1 MSQSEDILED
11 LILFYNNISKG
22 GFNHMQF
29 MTLKEAQS
37 YLRKSK
43 SALHRDIRSGA
54 IKVVKIGSKPI
65 IVKEYID
72 EMIRRQMIN
81 G

>member
-1 MSQSEDILED
+1 
-11 LILFYNNISKG
+11 
-22 GFNHMQF
+22 MQF

-43 SALHRDIRSGA
+43 SALYRDIRSGA
-54 IKVVKIGSKPI
+54 IKVVRIGSKPI

-72 EMIRRQMIN
+72 EMIRRQMMDD
-81 G
+81 